1 MGLAPPRRRAS
12 IFPAVMLSRR
22 CRGAPRSSS
31 PSGTGTASGTFTG
44 ASGTYWLD
52 VDWLNENDGVSTIKV
67 LVNGTVVESWTGT
80 GGNNSVETTRVGLNL
95 QAGDTIS
102 LQGIKNK
109 GEYARI
115 DKIALSEQGGGNRR
129 RQTSANTS
137 LASTSSNISS
147 NSNGSAVYT
156 IGGDT
161 EFSGSNG
168 DVFRDRDNGDLQ
180 LSKGTLAFSFEA
192 DTTSGQHGLVSV
204 TGSGS
209 SLKSWIKDGTLYVK
223 FADNNETDEFVV
235 NGIKANTKYDVQ
247 ATLDGDQV
255 ALYVDDNL
263 VGKKAFDGDWSE
275 SAPDLTAGGYDF
287 TNKYAFDGTISN
299 LAVFDEAYAPQDLD
313 YFS

>member
-1 MGLAPPRRRAS
+1 M
-12 IFPAVMLSRR
+12 
-22 CRGAPRSSS
+22 
-31 PSGTGTASGTFTG
+31 
-44 ASGTYWLD
+44 
-52 VDWLNENDGVSTIKV
+52 
-67 LVNGTVVESWTGT
+67 
-80 GGNNSVETTRVGLNL
+80 
-95 QAGDTIS
+95 
-102 LQGIKNK
+102 

-115 DKIALSEQGGGNRR
+115 DKIALSEQGGN
-129 RQTSANTS
+129 NTPQIDVS
-137 LASTSSNISS
+137 NTNSVSTSTNISS
-147 NSNGSAVYT
+147 NSNGSAIYT

-161 EFSGSNG
+161 EFSGRNG
-168 DVFRDRDNGDLQ
+168 DVFRDSDNGDLQ

-192 DTTSGQHGLVSV
+192 DTTSGQYGLVSV

-209 SLKSWIKDGTLYVK
+209 NFKSWVKDGTLYVK

-247 ATLDGDQV
+247 ATLNGDQV

-287 TNKYAFDGTISN
+287 TNKFAFDGTISD
-299 LAVFDEAYAPQDLD
+299 LAVYDEAYTPQDLN